1 MRRILMIGGA
11 LVIGGLL
18 VISGC
23 ASIPQERYERIAKCL
38 KFWKNSDESHGTS
51 SLPSVEDEQGTINT
65 LNSYVRGSEV
75 ELPRGAR

>member
-1 MRRILMIGGA
+1 MRRILLIGEL

-38 KFWKNSDESHGTS
+38 KFWKNTDKSQGTS
-51 SLPSVEDEQGTINT
+51 SLPSVDDEQGTINT
-65 LNSYVRGSEV
+65 LNGYLRGSEV